1 MADSEAVIADGMSFA
16 HRTSEAGATPKVW
29 TEVGEAISISPPNPT
44 RGFVDV
50 THLKSPNNTREFKS
64 GKIDAGEVTV
74 TFNYTKTLRAKLDA
88 IFALTALQEFQITYP
103 DGATETFSGIA
114 TGKPTE
120 GGEVEGKLT
129 MQLPIKISGLPV
141 FVPGA

>member
-1 MADSEAVIADGMSFA
+1 MADSEAVIADGMGFS
-16 HRTSEAGATPKVW
+16 HRTSEPGVTPKVW
-29 TEVGEAISISPPNPT
+29 TEVGEAISVSPPNPT
-44 RGFVDV
+44 RGFIDV
-50 THLKSPNNTREFKS
+50 THLKSPGNAREFKS

-74 TFNYTKTLRAKLDA
+74 AFNYTKTLRPKLDA
-88 IFALTALQEFQITYP
+88 IFSAIGLQEFQIEYP
-103 DGATETFSGIA
+103 DGATETFSGVA

-141 FVPGA
+141 YVAGA